1 MDFTTDHSM
10 LPGNSKVP
18 GDSKVP
24 GIYYM
29 EYLINE
35 NVKDDNVD
43 PKERKKKGDVEMT
56 PQVPPTTTW
65 SGILACPSDSP
76 YADRLKKKCS
86 GVIFEKNGMEW
97 IAGFWTAPA
106 NWPEMAAGRE
116 SPRPFS
122 SKTHS
127 AKDFPYLSLKA

>member
-1 MDFTTDHSM
+1 MDFTTDHSK
-10 LPGNSKVP
+10 LPGHSRDAPP

-24 GIYYM
+24 GVSYLEYYLKDSNKIY
-29 EYLINE
+29 I
-35 NVKDDNVD
+35 
-43 PKERKKKGDVEMT
+43 T
-56 PQVPPTTTW
+56 PEVPPNTTW
-65 SGILACPSDSP
+65 SGVLACPSDSL
-76 YADRLKKKCS
+76 YADRLKNKCTGVTFKKD
-86 GVIFEKNGMEW
+86 GKEW

>member
-10 LPGNSKVP
+10 LPGHSKVP

-24 GIYYM
+24 GISYL
-29 EYLINE
+29 EYLI
-35 NVKDDNVD
+35 KDSN
-43 PKERKKKGDVEMT
+43 KIEMT